1 MLVHGL
7 IRMACGVQ
15 QPNQGQSATMKRY
28 WLLFSQWVT
37 VLVAIWFV
45 VATLQPTWLRGAQR
59 SVDGMTLLQA
69 PPAVGGSL
77 TRRGEH
83 QHPPG

>member
-1 MLVHGL
+1 MRTVGS
-7 IRMACGVQ
+7 AT

-37 VLVAIWFV
+37 VLLAIWFV
-45 VATLQPTWLRGAQR
+45 VATLQPEWLRGAQR

-69 PPAVGGSL
+69 PAAVSG
-77 TRRGEH
+77 T
-83 QHPPG
+83 PGVG